1 MSKQKYFLLIDGEY
15 NIGVVKN
22 DAKVEERIYIA
33 LKEHFSQNDILIE
46 NFKLDTVKN
55 GNKEAVQ
62 FINDDEDIV
71 EFTIEE
77 TWVY

>member
-1 MSKQKYFLLIDGEY
+1 MSKPKYFLLIDGEY

>member
-22 DAKVEERIYIA
+22 DAKVEERIYTA